1 MSKPAKKK
9 EARSGAHKPGEM
21 DWCPVCKAQRG
32 HMRDLELAVVK
43 AAMAWDEQYTIH
55 KSDCPCRLCIDLGRA
70 VESLRAARSKTR

>member
-1 MSKPAKKK
+1 MSK
-9 EARSGAHKPGEM
+9 KPVGKGKRALEWDCLCKTCGHPLAGE
-21 DWCPVCKAQRG
+21 CPDSPLTK
-32 HMRDLELAVVK
+32 AVVE